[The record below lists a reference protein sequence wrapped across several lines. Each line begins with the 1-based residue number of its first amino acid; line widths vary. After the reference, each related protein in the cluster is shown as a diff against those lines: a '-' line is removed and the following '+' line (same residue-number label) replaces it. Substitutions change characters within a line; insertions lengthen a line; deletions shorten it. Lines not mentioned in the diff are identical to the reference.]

1 MQVRFKLLVVNT
13 LIVFCIGIVNI
24 YGHRV
29 INYPVDNEDQLV
41 VDLPWTRNMEHI
53 TLNGVHS

>member
-1 MQVRFKLLVVNT
+1 MQVRFKLSVVNT
-13 LIVFCIGIVNI
+13 ITVFCIGIVNI

-29 INYPVDNEDQLV
+29 INYPVDYEDQLV

-53 TLNGVHS
+53 RLDGIHS